1 MSTEYQLRQYV
12 VKDGK
17 WDELIAIFPEITDA
31 RTAAG
36 FEVVGVWTVPEEN
49 RFIWIVSTDHPD
61 GIEGASEAYYHS
73 EERRAISPEPANL
86 LAEIST
92 LTMTALPGV

>member
-1 MSTEYQLRQYV
+1 MSTEYQLRQYA

-17 WDELIAIFPEITDA
+17 WDEFIAIFSDVTDA

-36 FEVVGVWTVPEEN
+36 FEVVGVWTVQEEN

-61 GIEGASEAYYHS
+61 GIAGASGVYYHS
-73 EERRAISPEPANL
+73 EQRRAISPEPSKL